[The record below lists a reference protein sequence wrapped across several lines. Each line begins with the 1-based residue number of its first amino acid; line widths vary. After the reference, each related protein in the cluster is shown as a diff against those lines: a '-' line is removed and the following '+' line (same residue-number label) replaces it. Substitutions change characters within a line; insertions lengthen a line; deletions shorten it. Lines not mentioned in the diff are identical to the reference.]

1 MIGVGILAGGKSS
14 RMGEDKALLRI
25 GNERIIDRI
34 VKQFIGSPEI
44 MISCADKGD
53 YGLTGITVV
62 ADEKAGIG
70 PLEGLRRIL
79 TETECDHVFVCAV
92 DMPFVKKK
100 KKKYLEQFISSEY
113 DAYVFADEEHIH
125 PLCAIYSTS
134 ILPVIGEVIASG
146 NYRIREVLNRVRTK
160 YIDITLSGLDP
171 KTVSNI
177 NTQEEY
183 LDIEQTVFRCRS
195 YSSG

>member
-1 MIGVGILAGGKSS
+1 MTGVGILAGGKST

-25 GNERIIDRI
+25 ENERIIDRI
-34 VKQFIGSPEI
+34 IRQFGDLPEL
-44 MISCADKGD
+44 MISCAQKGD
-53 YGLTGITVV
+53 YEFAGITCV
-62 ADEKAGIG
+62 ADENAGIG
-70 PLEGLRRIL
+70 PIEGIRRIL

-92 DMPFVKKK
+92 DMPFVTKDAKR
-100 KKKYLEQFISSEY
+100 YLEQFISSEY

-125 PLCAIYSTS
+125 PLCAIYSKS

-183 LDIEQTVFRCRS
+183 
-195 YSSG
+195 YSIT